1 MNTRR
6 LPRAAAAGGQA
17 LVEFLGLAL
26 ILVPFLLLLPMIAK
40 YQDIAHATEMAARY
54 VAFDATVRND
64 ANGGSWKPNGELAG
78 EVRRRFFSNAAAPIK
93 TNDTPGNFKAHQ
105 NLFWRD
111 PLDNALIANFDTDVR
126 ISFGESASPDRS
138 AGFRAAGDG
147 DPFVRHEAMKLG
159 ARGVFRGNVS
169 VSVANLPDS
178 LTGPTSSY
186 ERLKSLDLVIRRH
199 VDLVPD
205 GWTAKDADQVASRI
219 DSAEINAGSTF
230 NLPVFNAI
238 PPVVEAA
245 VILMEI
251 PSGCFSDCGPKLGKL
266 DYWKEVVPA
275 DRIIR
280 PRGGQ

>member
-1 MNTRR
+1 MSPRR

-40 YQDIAHATEMAARY
+40 YQDIAHATDMAARY

-78 EVRRRFFSNAAAPIK
+78 EVRRRFFSNATAPIK

-126 ISFGESASPDRS
+126 ISFGESASQDRGM
-138 AGFRAAGDG
+138 GFRNAADG
-147 DPFVRHEAMKLG
+147 APFKRHEALSLR

-178 LTGPTSSY
+178 LTGPTKSY
-186 ERLKSLDLVIRRH
+186 EGMKSLDLVIRRH
-199 VDLVPD
+199 LDLVPD
-205 GWTAKDADQVASRI
+205 GWTAKDPDHTASRI
-219 DSAEINAGSTF
+219 DSLELNAGTAF
-230 NLPVFNAI
+230 TKPQLFKYIVPIVKAG
-238 PPVVEAA
+238 VV
-245 VILMEI
+245 LMES
-251 PSGCFSDCGPKLGKL
+251 PSGCFSGCGPELGEL

-275 DRIIR
+275 DRVVL
-280 PRGGQ
+280 P